1 MSAKDLLLRLIFR
14 ADAKEATAATKE
26 VKDSIAEVSAETK
39 ATTAATDQ
47 DTAATVKN
55 AEAKTKAAE
64 AARQQAEAERQA
76 REAAAQVPAAAPQT
90 PTGMSEVEKAALR
103 AQYVP
108 AAAAQQ
114 QYDKERAGILSA
126 GQAGALTTD
135 ETAAAMAR
143 LQMRYDQTV
152 EAIRRSDAALAGNAR
167 NMKLSAFEARNL
179 SYQVNDVFQSV
190 MLGMPMQQVLMQ
202 QGPQIVQIY
211 GGVGNTFRAL
221 RAVLTPTRLLLGS
234 VSVAAIAG
242 ASAWNDYLRSTQEV
256 ESAADGL
263 GRGLARS
270 SAELEAAAQAGAAA
284 AGISI
289 KAARSMEVQFLRTG
303 RIGAEHYDDLIA
315 LSKDFAATIGM
326 DASAAGGALAEMFAD
341 PAKAAD
347 TLFGKYGL
355 IDAATARYVRNLTE
369 QNRASEAQGVLLDRL
384 PEKLSNAE
392 SHMHALDRAI
402 QGIKRTAAGLWD
414 GVGKGI
420 DNLVDGPTLDEL
432 VSQTE
437 NQLARMTDK
446 PKNRQNT
453 DAIARVRAERDRL
466 LNEQLA
472 RDVQAA
478 LDTSEKEAMNSGR
491 NALVIADGSGAT
503 SQMRQEQTLS
513 NQVKALQQGQ
523 NAPGLDAFQQ
533 QEITQTL
540 EAKSRV
546 LDALITR
553 QERLTKLDQLDAQI
567 SAEKNPLLR
576 ADLEGRRTRLQ
587 MAEEEVSASEIES
600 AAARARNRVI
610 EQTISS
616 TRNQAT
622 ELTAEAEI
630 RARLTAQV
638 AAGQVRSADVNRLL
652 QEELTL
658 RPLVAAAAAAEGEEK
673 QRLTDVIDALREA
686 YRLQADTQADSRAQ
700 DYLQS
705 EQEKL
710 DKLRLEVALLG
721 QSEAAR
727 TRVLAQYEAER
738 KIRELGATG
747 AMADRI
753 RAEAVANADLT
764 RTLERQVDAWKK
776 VQDAA
781 EAAIDGTFDKLVKG
795 DIKGALSEIAQE
807 AGDMLLEL
815 GAKNPM
821 KNILLGTDLPTLSDA
836 GGIGG
841 IWDRLTGKT
850 SSAQSQAA
858 TAMAITAQTVTITA
872 GSIAGLGTGALSF
885 SQPGAGAVYGGL
897 GGSADVQQQVWN
909 YFAGAG
915 LQPHQIAAIMG
926 NVSAESSFNPLAKG
940 DGETSFG
947 LFQHHADRGQ
957 GLLAS
962 LGGMGSLGNVQGQLD
977 YVWKELLTSESG
989 VLQKLL
995 SSKDLYSA
1003 TGAFAGFE
1011 RPQGWSAG
1019 DPTGSAGWQ
1028 QRLAAA
1034 EAAMARF
1041 GTTTTTATEGLSTLG
1056 TGFDSLGQMLGS
1068 GMQGLLGGGQGGVG
1082 GSGGFWSFL
1091 GSAAGS
1097 LFGLPGFATGGET
1110 PDALIAVSTGE
1121 YRIPAEIA
1129 QRNRAALQAINT
1141 GRQLP
1146 AGMITGPGT
1155 GTSDSILMPA
1165 RAGDFIVNAAA
1176 TARNRPLLDA
1186 MVSGR
1191 SQARFAAGGQVL
1203 SRSSISMPAV
1213 AAAAASGS
1221 SQPAV
1226 DTRPI
1231 IQINNNSSGRVE
1243 ADMEETTDAQGR
1255 RTWRLTMAD
1264 MVGEAMTTP
1273 GGGARRRL
1281 AAMGVRPK
1289 GARR

>member
-1 MSAKDLLLRLIFR
+1 MSAKELLLRLIFR
-14 ADAKEATAATKE
+14 ADAKEAKAATKE
-26 VKDSIAEVSAETK
+26 VKAGIAEVSAETK
-39 ATTAATDQ
+39 ATTAATDK

-55 AEAKTKAAE
+55 AEAKTQAAE

-76 REAAAQVPAAAPQT
+76 REAAAQAPAAAPQT
-90 PTGMSEVEKAALR
+90 PTGMSEAQKSALR

-108 AAAAQQ
+108 AAAARQ
-114 QYDKERAGILSA
+114 QYDQQRAGILSA

-152 EAIRRSDAALAGNAR
+152 EAIHRSDAALAGNAR

-221 RAVLTPTRLLLGS
+221 RSVLTPTRLLLGS

-242 ASAWNDYLRSTQEV
+242 ASAWSDYLRSTQEV
-256 ESAADGL
+256 ETAADGL

-303 RIGAEHYDDLIA
+303 RIGAEHYEELIA
-315 LSKDFAATIGM
+315 LSKDFAATIGI

-369 QNRASEAQGVLLDRL
+369 QNRVSEAQGMLLDRL

-392 SHMHALDRAI
+392 THMHALDRAI

-478 LDTSEKEAMNSGR
+478 LDTSEKEAMNRGR

-503 SQMRQEQTLS
+503 SQMRQEQALS

-540 EAKSRV
+540 EAKSRA

-576 ADLEGRRTRLQ
+576 AELEERRTRLQ

-600 AAARARNRVI
+600 TAARARNRVI
-610 EQTISS
+610 EQTITS
-616 TRNQAT
+616 TRTQAT

-658 RPLVAAAAAAEGEEK
+658 RPLVAAAAAAEGDEK
-673 QRLTDVIDALREA
+673 RRLTGVIDALREA
-686 YRLQADTQADSRAQ
+686 YRLQAETQADSRAQ

-727 TRVLAQYEAER
+727 ARVLAQYEAEL

-747 AMADRI
+747 NMADRI
-753 RAEAVANADLT
+753 RAEALANADHT
-764 RTLERQVDAWKK
+764 RILERQVDAWKK

-781 EAAIDGTFDKLVKG
+781 EAAIDGSIDALAKG
-795 DIKGALSEIAQE
+795 NIKGALAEIAQE
-807 AGDMLLEL
+807 AGDMMLQI
-815 GAKNPM
+815 GIKNPV
-821 KNILLGTDLPTLSDA
+821 KNALLGTDLPTLSDV

-841 IWDRLTGKT
+841 IWDRLTGKAGT
-850 SSAQSQAA
+850 MQSATTTAAMAVSAQV
-858 TAMAITAQTVTITA
+858 VTINA
-872 GSIAGLGTGALSF
+872 GSIAGLG
-885 SQPGAGAVYGGL
+885 AGAMSFAQTGGAAAIGGL
-897 GGSADVQQQVWN
+897 GGSADVQQQVWDF
-909 YFAGAG
+909 FARKN
-915 LQPHQIAAIMG
+915 LKPHQIAAIMG
-926 NVSAESSFNPLAKG
+926 NVAVESSFDPLNVG
-940 DGETSFG
+940 DYGKAHG
-947 LFQHHADRGQ
+947 LFQWNDRAPKLFDFIGGQ
-957 GLLAS
+957 GN
-962 LGGMGSLGNVQGQLD
+962 LGNVQAQLEFA
-977 YVWKELLTSESG
+977 WQELLTSENG
-989 VLQKLL
+989 PLKRLMAAP
-995 SSKDLYSA
+995 DLYSA
-1003 TGAFAGFE
+1003 THAFTGFE
-1011 RPQGWSAG
+1011 RPSGYDAANPSSA
-1019 DPTGSAGWQ
+1019 AGWQ

-1034 EAAMARF
+1034 EAAMAKF
-1041 GTTTTTATEGLSTLG
+1041 GATTEIATSDLGTFGAGADRLG
-1056 TGFDSLGQMLGS
+1056 TGLQGFGSSLASMI
-1068 GMQGLLGGGQGGVG
+1068 QGIGAGKGIGGA
-1082 GSGGFWSFL
+1082 
-1091 GSAAGS
+1091 AAGS
-1097 LFGLPGFATGGET
+1097 LLTSLGGLIGLPGFATGGQT
-1110 PDALIAVSTGE
+1110 PDDMIAVSAGE
-1121 YRIPAEIA
+1121 YYIPAAIA
-1129 QRNRAALQAINT
+1129 QSNLAALTAINT

-1155 GTSDSILMPA
+1155 GTSDSIMMPA
-1165 RAGDFIVNAAA
+1165 RAGDYIVNAAA

-1186 MVSGR
+1186 MVGGKAR
-1191 SQARFAAGGQVL
+1191 SRFATGGQVA
-1203 SRSSISMPAV
+1203 SRSSIPMPAV
-1213 AAAAASGS
+1213 AAAAAASSASFAQSTPTSERRVTFEINVSGTGDR
-1221 SQPAV
+1221 QIQEGV
-1226 DTRPI
+1226 TRA
-1231 IQINNNSSGRVE
+1231 INAAFDAYTRE
-1243 ADMEETTDAQGR
+1243 ALTEQV
-1255 RTWRLTMAD
+1255 RTIMSDRWMS
-1264 MVGEAMTTP
+1264 
-1273 GGGARRRL
+1273 
-1281 AAMGVRPK
+1281 
-1289 GARR
+1289 